1 MSAGKRGARLSDPV
15 LNQNEIDAL
24 LNGINGIEAQVEAPR
39 NPDEARTYDFG
50 KEMRIVRGRMPTLEM
65 INERFARLFRLSVYG
80 ILRRQAEVSAA
91 AVQLKKFSE
100 YVHTLHLPTSLNMV
114 KFNPLRGTSLIVL
127 DPKLVFAVVDTAF
140 GGCGRH
146 AKIEGREFTAT
157 ENRIIRSVLE
167 RVFAD
172 LQQAWSHVHQ
182 IDIEYLS
189 TEMNPH
195 FAGIVSP
202 TEVVVITTFKIDLDG
217 QGGELHVTMPY
228 SMIEPLRDVLD
239 AGVQSDRADRDDRWT
254 NALHDEVLD
263 APVEMRAVLGEGRL
277 QLAELIDLKVGD
289 VIPFDFDGSAVLKSD
304 GLPLFKGRLGASRG
318 MCAVQLEGNAR
329 AARVQGQ
336 SPLSQLQARSKVA
349 G

>member
-1 MSAGKRGARLSDPV
+1 MSDPV

-24 LNGINGIEAQVEAPR
+24 LNGINGVEAQVEAV
-39 NPDEARTYDFG
+39 PDSGEARTYDFG

-65 INERFARLFRLSVYG
+65 INERFARLFRLSIHG

-146 AKIEGREFTAT
+146 AKIEGRDFTAT
-157 ENRIIRSVLE
+157 ENRIIRKVLD

-172 LQQAWSHVHQ
+172 LQQAWSHVQQ
-182 IDIEYLS
+182 IEVEYLS

-195 FAGIVSP
+195 FASIVAP

-277 QLAELIDLKVGD
+277 ALSELIDLKVGD
-289 VIPFDFDGSAVLKSD
+289 VIPFDFDGRAVLKAD
-304 GLPLFKGRLGASRG
+304 GVPLFKGQLGASSGR
-318 MCAVQLEGNAR
+318 CAVQLQGNAC
-329 AARVQGQ
+329 AARAHGP
-336 SPLSQLQARSKVA
+336 SPLAQLQARSKA
-349 G
+349 AS

>member
-1 MSAGKRGARLSDPV
+1 MSDPV

-24 LNGINGIEAQVEAPR
+24 LNGINGVETPVEPLP
-39 NPDEARTYDFG
+39 NPGEARTYDFS

-80 ILRRQAEVSAA
+80 ILRRQAEVAAA

-114 KFNPLRGTSLIVL
+114 KFNPLRGTSLIVV
-127 DPKLVFAVVDTAF
+127 DPKLVFAIVDTAF
-140 GGCGRH
+140 GGNGRH

-172 LQQAWSHVHQ
+172 LQQAWSHVQ
-182 IDIEYLS
+182 PIEIEYVN

-202 TEVVVITTFKIDLDG
+202 VRCWCPE
-217 QGGELHVTMPY
+217 
-228 SMIEPLRDVLD
+228 R
-239 AGVQSDRADRDDRWT
+239 R
-254 NALHDEVLD
+254 
-263 APVEMRAVLGEGRL
+263 
-277 QLAELIDLKVGD
+277 
-289 VIPFDFDGSAVLKSD
+289 
-304 GLPLFKGRLGASRG
+304 
-318 MCAVQLEGNAR
+318 
-329 AARVQGQ
+329 
-336 SPLSQLQARSKVA
+336 
-349 G
+349 

>member
-1 MSAGKRGARLSDPV
+1 MSDPV

-24 LNGINGIEAQVEAPR
+24 LNGINGVETPVEPLP
-39 NPDEARTYDFG
+39 NPGEARTYDFS

-80 ILRRQAEVSAA
+80 ILRRQAEVAAA

-114 KFNPLRGTSLIVL
+114 KFNPLRGTSLVVV
-127 DPKLVFAVVDTAF
+127 DPKLVFAIVDTAF
-140 GGCGRH
+140 GGSGRH

-157 ENRIIRSVLE
+157 ENRIIRSVLD

-172 LQQAWSHVHQ
+172 LQQAWSHVQ
-182 IDIEYLS
+182 PIEIEYVN

-202 TEVVVITTFKIDLDG
+202 TEVVVITSFRVDIDG
-217 QGGELHVTMPY
+217 HGGELHVTMPY

-263 APVEMRAVLGEGRL
+263 AAVEMRAVLGEGQVTMSELLDL
-277 QLAELIDLKVGD
+277 QVGD
-289 VIPFDFDGSAVLKSD
+289 IIPFDFDGRAVLKSD
-304 GLPLFKGRLGASRG
+304 GMPLFKGLLGASRG
-318 MCAVQLEGNAR
+318 LCAVQLQGNAR
-329 AARVQGQ
+329 APRAQGP
-336 SPLSQLQARSKVA
+336 SPLAQLQARSKLA
-349 G
+349 T

>member
-1 MSAGKRGARLSDPV
+1 MSDPV

-24 LNGINGIEAQVEAPR
+24 LNGMNGDEAQVEAV
-39 NPDEARTYDFG
+39 PDSGEARVYDFG

-65 INERFARLFRLSVYG
+65 INERFVRLFRLSVYG

-140 GGCGRH
+140 GGSGRH

-157 ENRIIRSVLE
+157 ENRIIRAVLD

-172 LQQAWSHVHQ
+172 LQQAWSHVQ
-182 IDIEYLS
+182 PIDIEYLG

-195 FAGIVSP
+195 FASIVSP
-202 TEVVVITTFKIDLDG
+202 TEVVVITAFKIDIDG
-217 QGGELHVTMPY
+217 RGGELHVTMPY

-263 APVEMRAVLGEGRL
+263 APVEMRAALGEGRL
-277 QLAELIDLKVGD
+277 ALSELIDLKVGD
-289 VIPFDFDGSAVLKSD
+289 VIPFDFDGCAVLKAD
-304 GLPLFKGRLGASRG
+304 GVPLFRGRLGASRG
-318 MCAVQLEGNAR
+318 LCAIQLQGNAR
-329 AARVQGQ
+329 ASRAQGP
-336 SPLSQLQARSKVA
+336 SPLAQLQARSKA
-349 G
+349 AS

>member
-1 MSAGKRGARLSDPV
+1 MSDSV

-24 LNGINGIEAQVEAPR
+24 LNGMNGIEAQVEAPL
-39 NPDEARTYDFG
+39 NPGETRSYDFG

-127 DPKLVFAVVDTAF
+127 DPKLVYAVVDTAF

-146 AKIEGREFTAT
+146 TKIEGREFTAT
-157 ENRIIRSVLE
+157 ENRIIRALLD

-182 IDIEYLS
+182 IDVEYLS

-217 QGGELHVTMPY
+217 QGGELHITMPY

-254 NALHDEVLD
+254 NALHEEVLD
-263 APVEMRAVLGEGRL
+263 APVELRAVLGEGRL

-289 VIPFDFDGSAVLKSD
+289 VIPFDFDGRAVLQAD
-304 GLPLFKGRLGASRG
+304 GVPLFKGRLGASRG

-329 AARVQGQ
+329 AARVQGP
-336 SPLSQLQARSKVA
+336 SSLSQLQARSNAA

>member
-182 IDIEYLS
+182 INIEYLS

>member
-1 MSAGKRGARLSDPV
+1 LSDPV